1 MSTLR
6 AILRLF
12 LLIVYTLT
20 TFGIYLAGYLVVQ
33 LINVRYEPWR
43 NLFMRSW
50 ARGVAF
56 IFNIQV
62 DAIGEPPKAPFFIVA
77 NHMSYLDIVP
87 LYLNLRCTFVAKKE
101 VRSWPVIGFM
111 VKAVGVIFIDRNQRK
126 DVKRVNELLNSSL
139 NEYQGMIVFPEG
151 TSSGG
156 REVLTFHSS
165 LLQLPAAANRPVHY
179 CSLYYE
185 TGIGDPPA
193 DHSVCFYGA
202 RESFTQHIWKFAQT
216 RSIYCEIR
224 FGQEP
229 VKSSDRKELADKL
242 HQKIEEIFRPTT
254 EAETKTEVESVKSS

>member
-1 MSTLR
+1 MTSTIR
-6 AILRLF
+6 ASIRLV

-20 TFGIYLAGYLVVQ
+20 TFGIYLVGYAVVWFFKQ
-33 LINVRYEPWR
+33 RYEPWR
-43 NLFMRSW
+43 NLFMRTW

-62 DAIGEPPKAPFFIVA
+62 DAVGEPPKAPFFIVS

-101 VRSWPVIGFM
+101 VRSWPILGFM
-111 VKAVGVIFIDRNQRK
+111 VKAVGVIFIDRNRRG
-126 DVKRVNELLNSSL
+126 DVKRVNELLNRSL
-139 NEYQGMIVFPEG
+139 NKYQGMIVFPEG

-156 REVLTFHSS
+156 RNVLPFHSS
-165 LLQLPAAANRPVHY
+165 LLQLPATANQPVHY

-185 TGIGDPPA
+185 TGVGDPPA

-202 RESFTQHIWKFAQT
+202 RESFLQHIWKFAKT

-224 FGQEP
+224 FGDKP
-229 VKSSDRKELADKL
+229 VQSSDRKELADKL
-242 HQKIEEIFRPTT
+242 HEKIEGIFRPTT
-254 EAETKTEVESVKSS
+254 AREPIESV

>member
-1 MSTLR
+1 MSTVR
-6 AILRLF
+6 ACLRLF

-20 TFGIYLAGYLVVQ
+20 TFGIYLVGYGILRLFKQ
-33 LINVRYEPWR
+33 RYEPGR
-43 NLFMRSW
+43 NLFMRTW

-62 DAIGEPPKAPFFIVA
+62 EALGDPPQAPFFIVS

-101 VRSWPVIGFM
+101 VRSWPILGFM
-111 VKAVGVIFIDRNQRK
+111 VKAVGVIFIDRNRRK
-126 DVKRVNELLNSSL
+126 DVKRVNELLNESL

-156 REVLTFHSS
+156 RKVLPFHSS
-165 LLQLPAAANRPVHY
+165 LLNLPATANIPVHY

-185 TGIGDPPA
+185 TGVGDPPA

-202 RESFTQHIWKFAQT
+202 RESFPKHIWKFAKT
-216 RSIYCEIR
+216 RSIYCELK
-224 FGQEP
+224 FGDEP
-229 VKSSDRKELADKL
+229 VQSSDRKELADSL
-242 HQKIEEIFRPTT
+242 HQKIEGVFRPTT
-254 EAETKTEVESVKSS
+254 LPESIESL

>member
-6 AILRLF
+6 ASLRLF

-20 TFGIYLAGYLVVQ
+20 TFGIYLVGLLPVK
-33 LINVRYEPWR
+33 LFKLRYEPWR
-43 NLFMRSW
+43 NLFMRTW
-50 ARGVAF
+50 AKGVAF

-62 DAIGEPPKAPFFIVA
+62 DPVGDPPKAPFFIVA
-77 NHMSYLDIVP
+77 NHMSYLDIIP

-111 VKAVGVIFIDRNQRK
+111 VKAVGVIFIDRNRRG
-126 DVKRVNELLNSSL
+126 DVKRVNELLNRSL

-156 REVLTFHSS
+156 RKVLPFHSS
-165 LLQLPAAANRPVHY
+165 LLQLPATASQPVHY

-185 TGIGDPPA
+185 TGVGDPPA

-202 RESFTQHIWKFAQT
+202 RESFLQHIWKFAQT
-216 RSIYCEIR
+216 HSVYCEIS

-229 VKSSDRKELADKL
+229 VQSSDRKELADKL
-242 HQKIEEIFRPTT
+242 HKKLENIFHPTT
-254 EAETKTEVESVKSS
+254 EPEAVYSEK

>member
-1 MSTLR
+1 MTTLR
-6 AILRLF
+6 ASLRLF
-12 LLIVYTLT
+12 SLIIYTLT
-20 TFGIYLAGYLVVQ
+20 TFGIFLVGHFF
-33 LINVRYEPWR
+33 LWLFKVRYEPWR
-43 NLFMRSW
+43 NLFMRTW
-50 ARGVAF
+50 AQGVAF

-62 DAIGEPPKAPFFIVA
+62 DAVGTPPKAPFFIVA

-101 VRSWPVIGFM
+101 VRSWPVLGFM
-111 VKAVGVIFIDRNQRK
+111 VKAVGVIFIDRNRRK
-126 DVKRVNELLNSSL
+126 DVKRVNDLLNQSL
-139 NEYQGMIVFPEG
+139 NEYQGIIVFPEG

-156 REVLTFHSS
+156 REVLPFHSS

-202 RESFTQHIWKFAQT
+202 RESFAQHIWKFAQT
-216 RSIYCEIR
+216 CSIYCEIR

-229 VKSSDRKELADKL
+229 VQSSDRKELADTL
-242 HQKIEEIFRPTT
+242 HDKIDGIFRPTT
-254 EAETKTEVESVKSS
+254 EPEAPEPVT

>member
-1 MSTLR
+1 MILNLR
-6 AILRLF
+6 AGLRLF

-20 TFGIYLAGYLVVQ
+20 TFGIYLVGYFILW
-33 LINVRYEPWR
+33 LFKLRYEPWR

-50 ARGVAF
+50 AHGVAF
-56 IFNIQV
+56 FFNIQIDV
-62 DAIGEPPKAPFFIVA
+62 VGDPPEAPFFIVS

-101 VRSWPVIGFM
+101 VRSWPVVGFM
-111 VKAVGVIFIDRNQRK
+111 VKAVGVIFIDRNRRG
-126 DVKRVNELLNSSL
+126 DVKRVNELLNKSL

-156 REVLTFHSS
+156 RDVLPFHTS
-165 LLQLPAAANRPVHY
+165 LLQLPATANQPVHY

-202 RESFTQHIWKFAQT
+202 RESFTQHIWKFAKT
-216 RSIYCEIR
+216 RSIYCKIT

-229 VKSSDRKELADKL
+229 VQSTDRKELAEKL
-242 HQKIEEIFRPTT
+242 HQKIEGIFRPTT
-254 EAETKTEVESVKSS
+254 VNGLGQVDTS

>member
-6 AILRLF
+6 ACIRLP

-20 TFGIYLAGYLVVQ
+20 TFGIYLVGYGFLWLFKQ
-33 LINVRYEPWR
+33 RYEPWR
-43 NLFMRSW
+43 NLFMRTW

-56 IFNIQV
+56 IFNIQIE
-62 DAIGEPPKAPFFIVA
+62 AIGEPPQAPFFIVS

-101 VRSWPVIGFM
+101 VRSWPVVGFM
-111 VKAVGVIFIDRNQRK
+111 VKAVGVIFIDRNRRK
-126 DVKRVNELLNSSL
+126 DVKRVNELLNESL
-139 NEYQGMIVFPEG
+139 NKYQGMIVFPEG

-156 REVLTFHSS
+156 KDVLPFHSS
-165 LLQLPAAANRPVHY
+165 LLNLPATANLPVHY

-202 RESFTQHIWKFAQT
+202 RESFPQHIWKFAKT

-224 FGQEP
+224 FGEKP
-229 VKSSDRKELADKL
+229 VQSSDRKELAESL
-242 HQKIEEIFRPTT
+242 QQKIEGIFRPTT
-254 EAETKTEVESVKSS
+254 VPESIEPV

>member
-6 AILRLF
+6 ASLRLF

-20 TFGIYLAGYLVVQ
+20 TFGIYLVGYGLVWFFKQ
-33 LINVRYEPWR
+33 RYEPWR
-43 NLFMRSW
+43 NLFMRTW

-56 IFNIQV
+56 IFNVRIK
-62 DAIGEPPKAPFFIVA
+62 AIGEPPEAPFFIVS

-101 VRSWPVIGFM
+101 VRSWPVVGFM
-111 VKAVGVIFIDRNQRK
+111 VKAVGVIFIDRKRRK
-126 DVKRVNELLNSSL
+126 DVKRVNELLNESL
-139 NEYQGMIVFPEG
+139 NKYQGMIVFPEG

-156 REVLTFHSS
+156 KEVLPFHSS
-165 LLQLPAAANRPVHY
+165 LLNLPATANLPVHY

-185 TGIGDPPA
+185 TGDGDAPA

-202 RESFTQHIWKFAQT
+202 RESFPQHIWKFAKT
-216 RSIYCEIR
+216 RSIYCEIK

-229 VKSSDRKELADKL
+229 VQSSDRKELAESL
-242 HQKIEEIFRPTT
+242 HQKIEGVFRPTT
-254 EAETKTEVESVKSS
+254 EPEPVESA